1 MRSRRH
7 AEEES
12 FEVNLVPMID
22 CMLILLIFFMVATTI
37 KHQEKELPIE
47 LPAADAAVNKQVE
60 DNLLVLAVDKTGQK
74 YLGAEPITTEMLHQR
89 LREMSEA
96 NATQRVRIDADRL
109 TKYEDI
115 VEMIELC
122 QFHGL
127 RNVGLH
133 TRNESKK

>member
-1 MRSRRH
+1 MRSRRR

-60 DNLLVLAVDKTGQK
+60 DNLLVLGVDRAGQK
-74 YLGAEPITTEMLHQR
+74 YIGSEPVTTEMLHQR
-89 LREMSEA
+89 LQEMA
-96 NATQRVRIDADRL
+96 NANVTQR
-109 TKYEDI
+109 
-115 VEMIELC
+115 
-122 QFHGL
+122 
-127 RNVGLH
+127 
-133 TRNESKK
+133 